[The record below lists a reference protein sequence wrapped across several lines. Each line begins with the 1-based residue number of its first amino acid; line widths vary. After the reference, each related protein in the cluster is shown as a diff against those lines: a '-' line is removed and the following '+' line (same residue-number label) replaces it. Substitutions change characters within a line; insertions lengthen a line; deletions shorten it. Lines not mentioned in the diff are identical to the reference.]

1 MEQHY
6 LEFLKSK
13 NWIDND
19 LDARYINVN
28 HPYAILIS
36 GEEGQITLRGNA
48 GIDNGQNGEEICS
61 FSSLKDLQAWFEDNI
76 GE

>member
-1 MEQHY
+1 MEHY
-6 LEFLKSK
+6 ETFLRSK

-36 GEEGQITLRGNA
+36 ETLG
-48 GIDNGQNGEEICS
+48 
-61 FSSLKDLQAWFEDNI
+61 K
-76 GE
+76 